1 MSFNET
7 DPLASDL
14 VVESELSDSA
24 LLAQALRDATDAYAF
39 GELLGPALDEEALW
53 RATER
58 ARRADSERQATSH
71 STDEEVTA

>member
-1 MSFNET
+1 MTFNET
-7 DPLASDL
+7 DPLTSDL

-24 LLAQALRDATDAYAF
+24 LLAQALRDATDAHAF

-53 RATER
+53 LARER
-58 ARRADSERQATSH
+58 ARVDSERQTTSH